1 MDLGINSTEIMDVN
15 DRACN
20 IGQAVTASTEHILVS
35 QGEQICLQSPK
46 KTLEREETQFGRGKW
61 KGKTSEKIQSG
72 MPPMF
77 REAIS

>member
-1 MDLGINSTEIMDVN
+1 MDLGINSTEIMDMN

-20 IGQAVTASTEHILVS
+20 IGQVVTASTEHILVS

-61 KGKTSEKIQSG
+61 KGKTFEKIQSQ
-72 MPPMF
+72 MPPMS

>member
-1 MDLGINSTEIMDVN
+1 MDLGIDSTKSMDMN
-15 DRACN
+15 ERACN
-20 IGQAVTASTEHILVS
+20 IGQVVTASTEHILVS

-61 KGKTSEKIQSG
+61 KGKTFEKIQSR
-72 MPPMF
+72 MPPVF

>member
-1 MDLGINSTEIMDVN
+1 MDLGINSTEIMDMN

-20 IGQAVTASTEHILVS
+20 IGQAVTASTEH
-35 QGEQICLQSPK
+35 K

-61 KGKTSEKIQSG
+61 KGKTFEKIQSQ
-72 MPPMF
+72 MPPMS